1 MVQEVIAGIIVIGAF
16 LIVVDTVLF
25 IIKNKQK

>member
-16 LIVVDTVLF
+16 LIVADTVLF

>member
-1 MVQEVIAGIIVIGAF
+1 MVQEIITGIIVIGAF
-16 LIVVDTVLF
+16 LIVVDIVLF